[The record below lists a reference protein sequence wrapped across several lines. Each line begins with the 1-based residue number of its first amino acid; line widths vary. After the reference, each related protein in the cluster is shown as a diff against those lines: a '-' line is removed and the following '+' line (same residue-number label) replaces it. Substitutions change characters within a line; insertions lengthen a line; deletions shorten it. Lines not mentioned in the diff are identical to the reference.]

1 MKKPHAAR
9 VDRDPPS
16 LDTVRNH
23 LPHEES
29 ASARLD
35 DDEAAHM
42 KVVHEGSC
50 MKVVHEGSCVEE

>member
-1 MKKPHAAR
+1 

-35 DDEAAHM
+35 DEEAAHM
-42 KVVHEGSC
+42 KVVHEGST
-50 MKVVHEGSCVEE
+50 